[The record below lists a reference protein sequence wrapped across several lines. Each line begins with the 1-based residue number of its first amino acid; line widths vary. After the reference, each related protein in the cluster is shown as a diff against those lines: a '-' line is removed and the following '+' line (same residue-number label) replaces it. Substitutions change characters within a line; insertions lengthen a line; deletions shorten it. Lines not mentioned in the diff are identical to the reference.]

1 MEIKVLIEAPELAL
15 AINNLAKALGGAQL
29 APALQGK
36 KAEDPTSLSDAD
48 TVALPNGEDPNKYT
62 MFQDLKAVAVELKE
76 ADESLYEEI
85 LYKYVPE
92 GKKYSAILPKDWG
105 KATKE
110 FKAALK
116 DLTTSTEDEEE
127 PEEKPVKKA
136 GKGGTKPPKNT
147 KPKKVE
153 EPEEEEEEDYEDEED
168 FEEAMDVDAPRLS
181 VAELRALAVKAKNK
195 GVSVGAIM
203 KKIAG
208 VVKVS
213 EIPENKRNAF
223 EDALNEAMEE

>member
-116 DLTTSTEDEEE
+116 DLTTSTEEEE
-127 PEEKPVKKA
+127 EPVKKA

-181 VAELRALAVKAKNK
+181 VAELRALAAKAKNK